1 MDDIQSWMALVSD
14 DFEELNLSLHNV
26 KDKLVTL
33 EIGSRIYNIKF
44 DQLIMI
50 PIEVSMRGGQ
60 QV

>member
-1 MDDIQSWMALVSD
+1 MALVSD

-26 KDKLVTL
+26 KDKLVTF